1 MIVTITMNPAVD
13 KSTTVN
19 KLIPEKKLRC
29 TEMVVEA
36 GGGGINVSKA
46 IRKLGG
52 ESIAVFPSGGL
63 NGKLLESKVKELGIR
78 YSILPIK
85 TETRENIVVTETD
98 TNAQFR
104 FVLPGAEMSPDYFEV
119 LVDTLKRLEEKPSI
133 IVASGSLPPGISD
146 DFYAKLA
153 VVSRELDA
161 RYFVDTSGEPLQMA
175 AKQGVYMLKPNLNEL
190 AKLVGKETLELNEV
204 DDAAIEI
211 VKRGTC
217 QIIVVSLGPSG
228 AILVT
233 KEGYEHIPAPIV
245 KKQST
250 VGAGDSMVAGI
261 TWMIS
266 QGKSWK
272 EAVRFGVACGTA
284 STMNAGTQLFDP
296 EKVKNIYHWIN
307 HFSDKYKLDFE
318 N

>member
-1 MIVTITMNPAVD
+1 MIVTVTMNPAVD

-46 IRKLGG
+46 IKKLGG
-52 ESIAVFPSGGL
+52 ESLAIFPSGGL
-63 NGKLLESKVKELGIR
+63 NGKILENKLAEAGIR
-78 YSILPIK
+78 SSVIQTE

-98 TNAQFR
+98 TNSQFR
-104 FVLPGAEMSPDYFEV
+104 FVLPGAQMKADYFDR
-119 LVDTLKRLEEKPSI
+119 LVDCLKNLRELPSI
-133 IVASGSLPPGISD
+133 IVASGSLPPGIED
-146 DFYAKLA
+146 NFYARLSA
-153 VVSRELDA
+153 VAKEMNA
-161 RYFVDTSGEPLQMA
+161 RYIVDTSGEPLQIA
-175 AKQGVYMLKPNLNEL
+175 AREGVFMLKPNLNEL
-190 AKLVGKETLELNEV
+190 AKLVGKENLQLNEV

-211 VKRGTC
+211 VQRGTC
-217 QIIVVSLGPSG
+217 EVIVVSLGPSG

-233 KEGYEHIPAPIV
+233 KEGYEHVPAPIV
-245 KKQST
+245 KKLST

-284 STMNAGTQLFDP
+284 STMNAGTQLFDID
-296 EKVKNIYHWIN
+296 KVNNIYKWIN
-307 HFSDKYKLDFE
+307 TFSEKYKISFE